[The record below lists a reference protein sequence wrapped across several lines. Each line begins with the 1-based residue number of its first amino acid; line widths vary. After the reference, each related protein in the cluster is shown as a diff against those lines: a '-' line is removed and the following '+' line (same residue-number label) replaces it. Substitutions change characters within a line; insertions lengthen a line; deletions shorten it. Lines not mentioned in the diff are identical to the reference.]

1 MENAKN
7 PINFVVSFDESENKV
22 KVVVGDEDT
31 QIAISPNMYVPL
43 VSVLLEAGINLQK
56 NKVVDLGLADFIE
69 EMEKKE
75 EE

>member
-7 PINFVVSFDESENKV
+7 PINFVVSFDESVNRV
-22 KVVVGDEDT
+22 KVVVGDEDN
-31 QIAISPNMYVPL
+31 QIAIPPNMYVPL